1 MNWKNTW
8 TLAALA
14 GGLFAFIYFIE
25 RRIPPVGAIEPVQP
39 LFAQFRPTAATSFQL
54 RRGVEVNFALE
65 QTNDGWRFTKPFA
78 YPAANFAVHTFLE
91 MLERVV
97 PATHISPREILS
109 RKQTVADFGFAEPPI
124 VITLQRGDELPK
136 QLRFGAR
143 TPAGDQVY
151 VEVDGQPGL
160 SVINADLLDKIPRS
174 PHDWRTTALFHL
186 GEEKPD
192 RVEISHG
199 ATFYALQ
206 LDATNKL
213 WRLDRPRHR
222 ADQFQVRQLLDK
234 IQLALVTE
242 FVADPPQAD
251 DEAFGLQAPEF
262 EIKLASGAQE
272 RKVQFGRSPTNNPGL
287 VYARLL
293 SHSNVVLVSR
303 GILDALAAPPAQLRE
318 RLIVPFAPELVDV
331 IEVEAEVNFSVRKE
345 AGGWKAGEVP
355 ADPAFVSW
363 WLALL
368 AQVEATNFVR
378 DIVTDFT
385 PYGLAP
391 GQRQYRL
398 FTAVTNGASV
408 TNIRVA
414 EIAFG
419 IGTNGSGEIFARRK
433 DEDSVYAVRQLDF
446 SHMPGAAWQFREHR
460 IWNFATNQVQL
471 LAVRQ
476 GENVREVFRQPDN
489 KWLATKGWT
498 AEINPF
504 AMEETARGLGE
515 LSAIMWMARGESAR
529 AQYGFPPGSP
539 RVTVQLQGE
548 KAPSLVVEFGSR
560 RSPWRL
566 PYALVTI
573 DGQPTVFEFPW
584 PLYADLQRYFGLEVP
599 ERESGF

>member
-8 TLAALA
+8 TLVALA
-14 GGLFAFIYFIE
+14 AGLFAFIFFIE
-25 RRIPPVGAIEPVQP
+25 RRIPSIGAIEPVQP

-54 RRGVEVNFALE
+54 RRGGEVNFALE

-91 MLERVV
+91 TLERVV

-186 GEEKPD
+186 GDEKAE

-242 FVADPPQAD
+242 FVADPPRAD
-251 DEAFGLQAPEF
+251 DEAFGLQTPEF
-262 EIKLASGAQE
+262 EIMLASGE
-272 RKVQFGRSPTNNPGL
+272 LKRKVQFGRSPTNNPGL

-303 GILDALAAPPAQLRE
+303 GILDALATPPAQLRE
-318 RLIVPFAPELVDV
+318 RLIIPFTPELVDV
-331 IEVEAEVNFSVRKE
+331 IEVEAEENFTVRKE
-345 AGGWKAGEVP
+345 AGGWKAGDLQ
-355 ADPAFVSW
+355 ADPAFVFW
-363 WLALL
+363 WLSQM

-419 IGTNGSGEIFARRK
+419 IGTNGTGGVFARRK
-433 DEDSVYAVRQLDF
+433 DEDSVYAVRYLDF
-446 SHMPGAAWQFREHR
+446 SHMPVAAWQFREHR
-460 IWNFATNQVQL
+460 IWNFTTNQVARM
-471 LAVRQ
+471 AVRQ
-476 GENVREVFRQPDN
+476 GNDVREVIRQPDN
-489 KWLATKGWT
+489 KWLGTKGW
-498 AEINPF
+498 AAGADPNPF
-504 AMEETARGLGE
+504 AMEETARGLGD
-515 LSAIMWMARGESAR
+515 LSAIMWMAHGDSAR
-529 AQYGFPPGSP
+529 TQFGFPPNP
-539 RVTVQLQGE
+539 PQLTVELRGE
-548 KAPSLVVEFGSR
+548 KPQTLVIEFGGQ
-560 RSPWRL
+560 SPWLL
-566 PYALVTI
+566 PYALATI

-584 PLYADLQRYFGLEVP
+584 PLYADLQRYFGLAVP
-599 ERESGF
+599 VP